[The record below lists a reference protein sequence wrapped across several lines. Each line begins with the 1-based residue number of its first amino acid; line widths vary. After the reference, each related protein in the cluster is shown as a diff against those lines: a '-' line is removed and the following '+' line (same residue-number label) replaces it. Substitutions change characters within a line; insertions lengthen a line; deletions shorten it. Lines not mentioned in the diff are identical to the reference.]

1 LFGYQSVTGPI
12 LAPAEAI
19 KAVNVTTNKFGA
31 EFGMAV
37 KHGARRSTL
46 NVNPFIRLGPVR
58 HPRRKP
64 AVLPA
69 EALIDAAAFVQL
81 ARRDALRRRRLER

>member
-1 LFGYQSVTGPI
+1 MFGYQSVTGPI
-12 LAPAEAI
+12 LAPAE
-19 KAVNVTTNKFGA
+19 AVNVTTNKFGA

-64 AVLPA
+64 AVLSA
-69 EALIDAAAFVQL
+69 EALIEVAT
-81 ARRDALRRRRLER
+81 R